1 MSGAMMQSS
10 FEVQINPA
18 KIIFEDGAIKKT
30 AKAVQDL
37 GCSKAL
43 VLSTP
48 HQADQA
54 NSLGELIGDLC
65 AGTYTNAT
73 MHTPTDVTAE
83 ALGVVEST
91 GADCTIAIGGG
102 STTGLGKALA
112 FRTDAPQIVIPTTYA
127 GSEVT
132 PILGQTED
140 GVKTTVSDAKILPEV
155 VIYDPELTYGL
166 PVAMSVTSAL
176 NALAHAAEALYAQN
190 RNPITSLQARE
201 GIEALIRALPE
212 ITDNP
217 ASPSGRR
224 NALYGAWLCG
234 TVLGSVGMA
243 LHHKLC
249 HTLGGTFDLP
259 HAETHAIIL
268 PHAVAFNEVAVP
280 DLLQPISDTLG
291 SPSAGAGLYDY
302 AKKIS
307 APTALKDLGM
317 PEDGIDHAAD
327 LAVSNP
333 YWNPRAFERSQVRRI
348 IENAYH
354 GRSPEPVD

>member
-30 AKAVQDL
+30 AKAVKDM

-48 HQADQA
+48 HQSDQA
-54 NSLGELIGDLC
+54 HGVGELIGELC

-73 MHTPTDVTAE
+73 MHTPTDVTME
-83 ALGVVEST
+83 ALGALQSA

-112 FRTDAPQIVIPTTYA
+112 YRTDMPQIVIPTTYA

-140 GVKTTVSDAKILPEV
+140 GVKTTVSHPKILPEV

-201 GIEALIRALPE
+201 GIEALIGALPE
-212 ITDNP
+212 ITVNP
-217 ASPSGRR
+217 KSPSGRR

-280 DLLQPISDTLG
+280 VLLQPIAAKLG
-291 SPSAGAGLYDY
+291 SASAGTGLYDY
-302 AKKIS
+302 AKTVS

-317 PEDGIDHAAD
+317 PEDGIERAAN

-333 YWNPRAFERSQVRRI
+333 YWNPRTFERSHVRRI

-354 GRSPEPVD
+354 GRPPEPLD